1 MKTLK
6 QIREDLKG
14 VRHYYSRKNEFDTGL
29 RLVGNNVIFDMVQ
42 KYNAAVRSAPPKLYD
57 VYVSL
62 YVRNLTQEA
71 LAIELGFSPEYV
83 WVLNN
88 KLLEHL
94 QNHISQ

>member
-14 VRHYYSRKNEFDTGL
+14 VRHYYLRKDEFDAGL
-29 RLVGNNVIFDMVQ
+29 RLVGSNIIFDTVQ

-71 LAIELGFSPEYV
+71 LAIELGYTTEYV
-83 WVLNN
+83 WVLNS

-94 QNHISQ
+94 QNHLSQ